1 MEIFSVRADGNVLNR
16 FGSEEGA
23 VSYAYNYTRR
33 THKTTDIVMKRWG
46 LDVSIATLKF
56 MEDGRVWL
64 GREHIVD
71 PGIQRL
77 FDFLTCC
84 NGAGICKSCTAS
96 CSLRPLTQEEYEEEM
111 KWEYEGDDAYDC
123 VD

>member
-1 MEIFSVRADGNVLNR
+1 MEIFSVHADGNVLNR
-16 FGSEEGA
+16 FRSREGA
-23 VSYAYNYTRR
+23 TAYAYNYTRR
-33 THKTTDIVMKRWG
+33 THKTTDIVTKRCG
-46 LDVSIATLKF
+46 LNVSIGTFEF

-64 GREHIVD
+64 GKDHIVEKE
-71 PGIQRL
+71 IRKL

-84 NGAGICKSCTAS
+84 NSAGICESCTAR